1 MNRNIKMKNEKEEKK
16 HGRRRKGP
24 AVDVGVPAREICE
37 VVEVVK
43 PSCPVDATG
52 APAHRRTSCTARLAV
67 SVSSRGRRGPV
78 ARLGSTAARPGR
90 DSPDSD
96 RSGRYPGPEEKTG
109 SRTAMTS
116 RIWVSR
122 SGSHTSSR
130 PSLRRHAA
138 HLGCDAAP

>member
-52 APAHRRTSCTARLAV
+52 APAHQLHSPTRSEREQPRTTRTRREAWLDRRQTGPRLP
-67 SVSSRGRRGPV
+67 RQ
-78 ARLGSTAARPGR
+78 
-90 DSPDSD
+90 
-96 RSGRYPGPEEKTG
+96 
-109 SRTAMTS
+109 
-116 RIWVSR
+116 
-122 SGSHTSSR
+122 
-130 PSLRRHAA
+130 
-138 HLGCDAAP
+138 